1 MYKVKGDIMSLELKD
16 VCKTFGEKEVVHKIN
31 LKLEKPGVYGLLGTN
46 GAGKTT
52 TIRMI
57 LGIIK
62 KTSGEINWNG
72 KEVTR
77 ENVNFGYLPE
87 ERGIYPKT
95 KIYEQLLYF
104 ANLKGLNKREATKSI
119 DYWLKRLE
127 VEEYKNMQAEKLSKG
142 NQQKIQFITAILHD
156 PELIVLDEPF
166 SGLDP
171 INTEILKS
179 VIKELVEKD
188 KYIIM
193 SSHQMASVEE
203 FCTDITILD
212 RGNTVVQGNLVKI
225 KNSYKSDK
233 IELDVENGIE
243 EIIKKMNLKVLQQ
256 KEEEYLLKIDDENKA
271 QEILKELIN
280 RNFKIRKFEM
290 KKPSLNEIFIEKVG
304 EVQ

>member
-1 MYKVKGDIMSLELKD
+1 MGLELKD
-16 VCKTFGEKEVVHKIN
+16 VSKTFGEKEVVHKVS

-52 TIRMI
+52 IIRMI

-62 KTSGEINWNG
+62 KTSGVITWNG
-72 KEVTR
+72 KEVIR

-87 ERGIYPKT
+87 ERGVYPKT

-104 ANLKGLNKREATKSI
+104 AKLKGLKKEEATKSI

-156 PELIVLDEPF
+156 PELVVLDEPF

-179 VIKELVEKD
+179 VIKELVEKG

-203 FCTDITILD
+203 FCTDITILN
-212 RGNTVVQGNLVKI
+212 RGNTVVQGNLAKI

-233 IELDVENGIE
+233 IELDVENGIK
-243 EIIKKMNLKVLQQ
+243 EIIDTMKLEVLEQ
-256 KEEEYLLKIDDENKA
+256 KEEKYLLKIKDENQA

-280 RNFKIRKFEM
+280 RNSKIRRFEM

>member
-1 MYKVKGDIMSLELKD
+1 MGLELKD
-16 VCKTFGEKEVVHKIN
+16 VCKVFGDKEAVHKIN
-31 LKLEKPGVYGLLGTN
+31 LKLDKPGVYGLLGTN

-62 KTSGEINWNG
+62 KTSGTVTWNG
-72 KEVTR
+72 KEVVR

-87 ERGIYPKT
+87 ERGVYPKT
-95 KIYEQLLYF
+95 KVYDQLLYF
-104 ANLKGLNKREATKSI
+104 AKLKGMKKEEASKAI

-127 VEEYKNMQAEKLSKG
+127 VEEYRNMLADKLSKG

-156 PELIVLDEPF
+156 PELVVLDEPF

-171 INTEILKS
+171 INTEILKG
-179 VIKELVEKD
+179 VMKELISKD

-203 FCTDITILD
+203 FCTDITILTK
-212 RGNTVVQGNLVKI
+212 GKTVVQGNLQKI

-233 IELDVENGIE
+233 IEISTEEPIE
-243 EIIKKMNLKVLQQ
+243 DFIKKSGLEILEKR
-256 KEEEYLLKIDDENKA
+256 EEDYILKIQSEE
-271 QEILKELIN
+271 QGHEILKELMN
-280 RNFKIRKFEM
+280 QNVGIRKFEM

-304 EVQ
+304 DVQ

>member
-1 MYKVKGDIMSLELKD
+1 MGLELKD
-16 VCKTFGEKEVVHKIN
+16 VCKVFGDKEAVHKIN
-31 LKLEKPGVYGLLGTN
+31 LKLDKPGVYGLLGTN

-62 KTSGEINWNG
+62 KTSGTITWNG

-87 ERGIYPKT
+87 ERGVYPKT
-95 KIYEQLLYF
+95 KVYDQLLYF
-104 ANLKGLNKREATKSI
+104 AKLKGMKKEEAGKAI

-127 VEEYKNMQAEKLSKG
+127 VEEYRNVQADKLSKG
-142 NQQKIQFITAILHD
+142 NQQKIQFITAILHE

-171 INTEILKS
+171 INTEILKTA
-179 VIKELVEKD
+179 IKELISKG

-203 FCTDITILD
+203 FCTDITILN
-212 RGNTVVQGNLVKI
+212 RGKTVLQGNLPRI
-225 KNSYKSDK
+225 KNSYTSDK
-233 IELDVENGIE
+233 IEVSTEEPIE
-243 EIIKKMNLKVLQQ
+243 EFIKKSGLEILERR
-256 KEEEYLLKIDDENKA
+256 EEDYILKINSEE
-271 QEILKELIN
+271 QGHEIL
-280 RNFKIRKFEM
+280 RNLMDQSVGIRKFEM

-304 EVQ
+304 DVQ